1 MLLADGWTWVSKF
14 YFETRLKVRFMMTCR
29 SENIQ
34 EILMIQTKIFFFL
47 FTLKKIKMRI
57 YRVINCLFV
66 YFSLFFPSVLVS
78 GVDVLTSFNSLCSWQ
93 YWRGDRPV
101 QDITVTHGRIIL
113 VQRAH
118 VHCHHCLFVRVWN
131 VLYQERKQGARTNI
145 LHKL

>member
-1 MLLADGWTWVSKF
+1 
-14 YFETRLKVRFMMTCR
+14 MMTCR

-93 YWRGDRPV
+93 Y
-101 QDITVTHGRIIL
+101 
-113 VQRAH
+113 
-118 VHCHHCLFVRVWN
+118 
-131 VLYQERKQGARTNI
+131 
-145 LHKL
+145 